1 VTLSI
6 LAITD
11 HSAGFLSAC
20 SAKVEAQPPKRFEA
34 CEFFKVRCVSIN
46 ESHTCGD
53 QHRFFE
59 SLQNGS
65 YASLQLTLDLTH
77 PEVTT
82 CVAALPQEMNFTFSN
97 ILGSPYRGGSLV
109 LHGDTLICP
118 AGNRVREVSLREA
131 TSLTLPIQA
140 PHQLQAI
147 ALSPDGS
154 LLIAVDTAAR
164 ALLIVRHTHVL
175 LHRWTLKAA
184 CRCAQFSPDGAYIA
198 LAVGKLLQERP
209 FV

>member
-1 VTLSI
+1 V
-6 LAITD
+6 
-11 HSAGFLSAC
+11 
-20 SAKVEAQPPKRFEA
+20 
-34 CEFFKVRCVSIN
+34 CVSIE
-46 ESHTCGD
+46 ESYTCGD
-53 QHRFFE
+53 HRI
-59 SLQNGS
+59 SLEALLR
-65 YASLQLTLDLTH
+65 ASSKNDSMHSDNTQALTSVFTH
-77 PEVTT
+77 PKVTA
-82 CVAALPQEMNFTFSN
+82 CAAALFQEMNFTFSN

-184 CRCAQFSPDGAYIA
+184 CRCAQFSPDGVYIA

-209 FV
+209 LV